1 MVLVQKENLCKKNDL
16 KEAEQKLEDV
26 LKTRNDEI
34 CLASKKHKFMSD
46 ADELDAIIDE
56 KLDICG
62 ACDAREL
69 SDLTQKMQNNQNL
82 RNEIVANQIKM
93 ENLQRSAEDLISTEE
108 KIKEKLDDVQDKWD
122 RLQTMVHEKEVEL
135 DEAAVASAYIRGRE
149 EFEGWLDQIE
159 PQVNSKEYG
168 KDLPSAKQLLN
179 QHKALTENVKNQKPK
194 IDSLEDQL
202 EQLKNAKNFM
212 AGELEEKTKQVANR
226 YESLQAPLDER
237 EEQLQQAVADL
248 ELLQG
253 INEQIVNTAEQQTLL
268 KNDFKPKDIVSAET
282 ALAKNANLKSEY
294 QSSQPV
300 VEKLKSDADKC
311 ENQEVKSAANQLM
324 EDRDQLLASINE
336 KDEELKNKVKSF
348 KYISDANEANDFIQE
363 KLKEATIETIG
374 SDEDEA
380 DALLKKHLTLCDD
393 ITAFKKRIDDLD
405 AQRSDCTMQKI
416 ELEPDKIDMKVIE
429 PYQAQLSR
437 EVSVKEGDVVQL
449 LSNPGGEWVKIGKD
463 NLQGYIPAQCL
474 AHINDAESDQE
485 VIDLA
490 EVQTKLNADYQVLH
504 ENAEERKDT
513 LEKLNLKYELERE
526 ADDLK
531 QWIKTQEDALR
542 KAQEAGEDPEALRQK
557 FEQFQKDQKQAEK
570 LFDDL
575 KEKAG
580 VIGVKESPSLQAME
594 EQWQQLENKA
604 IDTESQIGGASRLKQ
619 FLGEAG
625 QLATWI
631 DKKNEDIE
639 EPESINQ
646 TKALIRRQQALDA
659 DMEALEAKL
668 KDLNSQ
674 KEKLGNDLPESKE
687 QIESTLNA
695 LNTEWKALNAQQECV
710 SDPDCSFHIFL
721 CFKSYHIIWLI

>member
-226 YESLQAPLDER
+226 YESLQSPLDER

-631 DKKNEDIE
+631 EKKNEDIE

-710 SDPDCSFHIFL
+710 SDAD
-721 CFKSYHIIWLI
+721 

>member
-1 MVLVQKENLCKKNDL
+1 M
-16 KEAEQKLEDV
+16 KEAEQKLEDI

-34 CLASKKHKFMSD
+34 SLASKKHKFMSD
-46 ADELDAIIDE
+46 ADELDAIIEE

-93 ENLQRSAEDLISTEE
+93 ENLQRSAEDLISSEE

-202 EQLKNAKNFM
+202 DQLKNAKNFM
-212 AGELEEKTKQVANR
+212 AEELDEKTKQVANR
-226 YESLQAPLDER
+226 YESLQSPLDER

-311 ENQEVKSAANQLM
+311 ENQEVKSAANQLI

-405 AQRSDCTMQKI
+405 AQRADCTMQKI

-437 EVSVKEGDVVQL
+437 EVSVKEGDIVQL
-449 LSNPGGEWVKIGKD
+449 LTNPGGEWVKIGKD

-490 EVQTKLNADYQVLH
+490 EVQTKLNSDYEVLH

-531 QWIKTQEDALR
+531 QWIKAQEDALR

-631 DKKNEDIE
+631 EKKNEDIE
-639 EPESINQ
+639 APESINQ
-646 TKALIRRQQALDA
+646 TKGRDPRTKGPVHI
-659 DMEALEAKL
+659 L
-668 KDLNSQ
+668 KVFAGLC
-674 KEKLGNDLPESKE
+674 
-687 QIESTLNA
+687 ESTF
-695 LNTEWKALNAQQECV
+695 TV
-710 SDPDCSFHIFL
+710 R
-721 CFKSYHIIWLI
+721 

>member
-1 MVLVQKENLCKKNDL
+1 MILLAQNENFSKKNDL

-93 ENLQRSAEDLISTEE
+93 ENLQRSAEDLIPSEE

-202 EQLKNAKNFM
+202 DQLKNAKNFM

-226 YESLQAPLDER
+226 YESLQSPLDER

-324 EDRDQLLASINE
+324 EDRDQLLASIDE

-363 KLKEATIETIG
+363 KLKEATIETVG

-405 AQRSDCTMQKI
+405 AQRNDCTMQKI

-490 EVQTKLNADYQVLH
+490 EVQTKLNSDYQVLH

-631 DKKNEDIE
+631 EKKNEDIE
-639 EPESINQ
+639 QPESINQ
-646 TKALIRRQQALDA
+646 TKALMRRQQALDA

-695 LNTEWKALNAQQECV
+695 LNTEWKALNAQQECA
-710 SDPDCSFHIFL
+710 SNIAL
-721 CFKSYHIIWLI
+721 

>member
-226 YESLQAPLDER
+226 YESLQLPLNER

-437 EVSVKEGDVVQL
+437 EVSVKEGDIVQL

-631 DKKNEDIE
+631 EKKNEDIE

-710 SDPDCSFHIFL
+710 SDAD
-721 CFKSYHIIWLI
+721 